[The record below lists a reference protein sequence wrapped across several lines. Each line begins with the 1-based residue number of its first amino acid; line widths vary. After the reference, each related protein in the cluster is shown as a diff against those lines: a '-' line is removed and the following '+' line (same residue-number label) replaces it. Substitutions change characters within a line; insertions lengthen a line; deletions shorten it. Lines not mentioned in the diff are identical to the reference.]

1 MQSERFLPQRSEQN
15 SMRVINTAG
24 TEIRLKSQE
33 VCIIWFLM
41 TGMKPRDI
49 SLFMHITEQ
58 NVSYYKRKTMKKLQ
72 VKNNF
77 EFFSWFRCNRS
88 VFSSEKAESYILKR
102 SEF

>member
-1 MQSERFLPQRSEQN
+1 MQHERFLPERAEQN
-15 SMRVINTAG
+15 TMRVINTAG

-49 SLFMHITEQ
+49 SLFLQITEQ

-88 VFSSEKAESYILKR
+88 VFNSEKAESYILKR

>member
-88 VFSSEKAESYILKR
+88 VFNSEIAESYILKR